1 MFQGNDY
8 LKMHTDYVLNSMK
21 QAQEIQSA
29 SMELDRVNSK
39 LRRMKIDTLKSG
51 SRKDKI
57 NLLIEERLLDL
68 ENEERIYME
77 NLEKQIESLKSQ
89 SEMKGE
95 G

>member
-21 QAQEIQSA
+21 QTQEIQSA

-68 ENEERIYME
+68 ENNERIYME

-95 G
+95 D

>member
-89 SEMKGE
+89 SEIKVE